1 MADLAHLGFAVDST
15 PLARASTAMRDMVP
29 AAQSA
34 QTAVSGMV
42 GAVNGAKAAAD
53 GLVGSTGRAGQS
65 LGGQSAA
72 VKRLADDYTRL
83 SQVQRQINAATGVSG
98 LNMGGDRGAD
108 IAAYGQQM
116 DALRA
121 KFNPLFA
128 ASKQYEN
135 ELDDLNGALKV
146 GAITATEHGAAL
158 DRMNARY
165 AALDDG
171 TRRAGGSFKGLSF
184 EARNLSFQLVDV
196 TQGLAMGQPVFQ
208 IFAQQAGQI
217 GQIIGTTPGG
227 LGGLMKE
234 LGRSIAGLL
243 TPMRLVSV
251 GVVAIGAAVTASVLS
266 WKNYALQLDDVR
278 RIAGT
283 TSTALAGLN
292 SAAAVKGIGDDEFFS
307 GMKAFSQSVY
317 EAKINTG
324 SLVTL
329 LRANGAAAT
338 DVQSTFG
345 KVADLVKNAK
355 DDIQRMN
362 VLQQAGLP
370 TTRQWIDYMSQ
381 GGAKIQLIA
390 AGMKSLGGTDN
401 DAMIEAAKKFDA
413 KWNEAWRNISNGVK
427 SFGLSAIT
435 TFDSIANSTSW
446 KTLVAGWQLFQTVRA
461 INSGMAGGG
470 MAVPKTSAAGT
481 PNPTDVL
488 RNSMT
493 NRSDL
498 ANSRV
503 SSGFD
508 AFKETAP
515 KQTVDPQAV
524 ARALQLEQQRLT
536 LLGSTTTAEEAA
548 LAVQLQANQASA
560 NGVPVNQKRIDIL
573 KQLAREQSLGITQI
587 KSSID
592 SYNIESATIGMSAGA
607 AAQYAAAQNAINDA
621 KRAGRALTQ
630 DNIASINAQAAALG
644 EAAAKADLMNAAYSG
659 LVRGPLQTLTSQ
671 IANGAKF
678 FDALKSAGIS
688 ALNAIASKLADMAA
702 QSLWTNALGGAVG
715 GSGGGL
721 LGKLFGGASSA
732 TAGLGGLA
740 AIHHAGG
747 IAGDSAPMRYIHPA
761 YFDNATR
768 YHTGGIAGLAPD
780 EVPAIL
786 QRGERIIPRG
796 QAGNDNGAVN
806 VPVTVNIDA
815 TGADAAGLARVAQSV
830 ADLKANLPGL
840 AVKAVQGARKR
851 RVAV

>member
-1 MADLAHLGFAVDST
+1 MSVATLGLAIDSSAAIGAAKA
-15 PLARASTAMRDMVP
+15 LNGLTAAAKP
-29 AAQSA
+29 AAQA
-34 QTAVSGMV
+34 ADQLAVSG
-42 GAVNGAKAAAD
+42 AKSETVLRAIQAAAD
-53 GLVGSTGRAGQS
+53 RSHVSFDTMEKRVDASTKATVS
-65 LGGQSAA
+65 LGDASIKAVGVLGQSAA
-72 VKRLADDYTRL
+72 AANGVAKAHAGMSTQAMAAQHSIRSMVEMMAMGMPPTQILASQMNHL
-83 SQVQRQINAATGVSG
+83 SYAATG
-98 LNMGGDRGAD
+98 
-108 IAAYGQQM
+108 
-116 DALRA
+116 
-121 KFNPLFA
+121 
-128 ASKQYEN
+128 
-135 ELDDLNGALKV
+135 
-146 GAITATEHGAAL
+146 
-158 DRMNARY
+158 
-165 AALDDG
+165 
-171 TRRAGGSFKGLSF
+171 
-184 EARNLSFQLVDV
+184 
-196 TQGLAMGQPVFQ
+196 
-208 IFAQQAGQI
+208 
-217 GQIIGTTPGG
+217 PGG
-227 LGGLMKE
+227 LSGAFKE
-234 LGRSIAGLL
+234 VGTAIAGLL
-243 TPMRLVSV
+243 NPTRLVIA
-251 GVVAIGAAVTASVLS
+251 GVIGIGAAVAATALS

-278 RIAGT
+278 RITGT
-283 TSTALAGLN
+283 TSTTLAGLN
-292 SAAAVKGIGDDEFFS
+292 SAAAIKGIGDDEFFN

-338 DVQSTFG
+338 DVQGTFG

-381 GGAKIQLIA
+381 GGAKIQLIS
-390 AGMKSLGGTDN
+390 AGMKSIGGTDN
-401 DAMIEAAKKFDA
+401 DAMIAAAKKFDDR
-413 KWNEAWRNISNGVK
+413 WNETWRNISNGVK

-435 TFDSIANSTSW
+435 TLDDIANSTSF
-446 KTLVAGWQLFQTVRA
+446 KTVVAGWQLFQTVRA
-461 INSGMAGGG
+461 INSGMVAGGT
-470 MAVPKTSAAGT
+470 AVPKTSAAGT

-488 RNSMT
+488 RNGMADAT
-493 NRSDL
+493 HLSDA

-503 SSGFD
+503 SGAFD
-508 AFKETAP
+508 ALKTAP
-515 KQTVDPQAV
+515 VKPTVDPQAA
-524 ARALQLEQQRLT
+524 ARALQLEQQRLG

-560 NGVPVNQKRIDIL
+560 NGVSVNQKRIDIL

-721 LGKLFGGASSA
+721 LGKLFGGGGVGSVSGLHSGGIVGSESTFQRSVDTSMFA
-732 TAGLGGLA
+732 TA
-740 AIHHAGG
+740 
-747 IAGDSAPMRYIHPA
+747 PR
-761 YFDNATR
+761 F
-768 YHTGGIAGLAPD
+768 HTGLMPD
-780 EVPAIL
+780 EFPAIL
-786 QRGERIIPRG
+786 QKGEGVFTKG
-796 QAGNDNGAVN
+796 QMAAMGGANDNGSVN

-851 RVAV
+851 RVAGI